1 MPSSDSP
8 SPRAPIPWKAAVVV
22 TAIWVGIG
30 MFTAQS
36 SYLVMRRSGGDAN
49 WMRIFSA
56 NLLSVLLWAAFT
68 PFMVRIARR
77 VPFGR
82 GSAVRPAVIHTL
94 ACLGFAVA
102 DVVIEHLILVAIGSP
117 TGPAADLVALFLRR
131 LFLNSLCYVAVV
143 AIATVIDY
151 ARTTR
156 EREAGAV
163 RLAAQLTEARMQ
175 ALQAQLRPHFLF
187 NTLSMIAEQVH
198 HDPAGADRMI
208 GRLSHL
214 LRVSLSST
222 EHHEVTLAEER
233 ESLAAYL
240 DIMDVRLSGR
250 VRVNVDIS
258 ADLAGAM
265 VPTLILQPLAE
276 NAFRHG
282 IEPMRRDAELS
293 VRARATAPSLEIVI
307 ADNGR
312 GVDAGAFRE
321 GVGLRVVR
329 ERLEQMYGAAAAF
342 ELRPRVEG
350 GTEAVVRLPLHFAPI
365 DAKSPT
371 ARHVGSSPAGVAIV
385 QQLPA
390 RPVAAMDMGLQ
401 PE

>member
-1 MPSSDSP
+1 MLAPDSP
-8 SPRAPIPWKAAVVV
+8 RSSGGRIPWRTAAAV
-22 TAIWVGIG
+22 TAIWIGIG
-30 MFTAQS
+30 LFTTQS
-36 SYLVMRRSGGDAN
+36 SYLVIRRSGGDAN
-49 WMRIFSA
+49 WTRIFSA

-82 GSAVRPAVIHTL
+82 GEILRPAIVHTI

-102 DVVIEHLILVAIGSP
+102 DVVIEHMLLLAMGSP
-117 TGPAADLVALFLRR
+117 AGPAADLVAIFLRR

-151 ARTTR
+151 ARLSR
-156 EREAGAV
+156 EREGRAV
-163 RLAAQLTEARMQ
+163 RLSAQLTEARMQ
-175 ALQAQLRPHFLF
+175 ALHAQLRPHFLF

-198 HDPAGADRMI
+198 RDPVGADRMI

-222 EHHEVTLAEER
+222 GQHEVTLAEER

-250 VRVNVDIS
+250 VRVTVDIPAHL
-258 ADLAGAM
+258 ADAL

-276 NAFRHG
+276 NAFRYG
-282 IEPMRRDAELS
+282 VEPLRRDAEVS
-293 VRARATAPSLEIVI
+293 VWAHAVDDVIEIAI

-312 GVDAGAFRE
+312 GFDPAAYRE

-329 ERLEQMYGAAAAF
+329 ERLAQLYGDRATF
-342 ELRPRVEG
+342 QLRPRVEG
-350 GTEAVVRLPLHFAPI
+350 GTSAVVRLPLHFSPVGAQAPI
-365 DAKSPT
+365 TNAMAT
-371 ARHVGSSPAGVAIV
+371 AAVANGT
-385 QQLPA
+385 PA
-390 RPVAAMDMGLQ
+390 RVVRTAPAMEPGF
-401 PE
+401 PSS